1 MTTASNAYET
11 LYSNLKNTFAVVEN
25 GRELTLGASML
36 MRAEK
41 SAESE
46 SMLTVTGTITNDTT
60 FGAIVT
66 YVNNKLAISS
76 APEKVKT
83 LRRFPV
89 RSSISAIF
97 TAVAACALVFS
108 FGIFALTGNSTSPI
122 SADASQDE
130 MVEDEIVEN
139 NLYES
144 NQ

>member
-36 MRAEK
+36 MRAER
-41 SAESE
+41 STDSE
-46 SMLTVTGTITNDTT
+46 SMLPVTGTITNDTA

-83 LRRFPV
+83 IRRFPV

-108 FGIFALTGNSTSPI
+108 FGIFALTGNSTSPV
-122 SADASQDE
+122 SADASQGE
-130 MVEDEIVEN
+130 ITEDEIVEN
-139 NLYES
+139 ELYES
-144 NQ
+144 KQ